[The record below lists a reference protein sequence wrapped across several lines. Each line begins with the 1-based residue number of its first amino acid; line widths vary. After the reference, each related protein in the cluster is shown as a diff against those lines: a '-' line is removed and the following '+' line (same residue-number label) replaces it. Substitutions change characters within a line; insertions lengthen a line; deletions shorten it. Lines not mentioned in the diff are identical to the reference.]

1 LLIHLRLRL
10 LPGACCLQA
19 RKLKE
24 IIGKVRENY
33 ERDWD
38 SKELPKRQVGA

>member
-1 LLIHLRLRL
+1 MPHLR
-10 LPGACCLQA
+10 LQA

-24 IIGKVRENY
+24 IIHEVRRNY

-38 SKELPKRQVGA
+38 SKEHTKRQVRARGGAHT